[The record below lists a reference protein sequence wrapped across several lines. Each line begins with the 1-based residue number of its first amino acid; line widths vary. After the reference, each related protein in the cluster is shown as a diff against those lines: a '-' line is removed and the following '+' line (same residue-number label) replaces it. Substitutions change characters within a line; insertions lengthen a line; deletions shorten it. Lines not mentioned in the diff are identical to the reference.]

1 MAPLI
6 YKPDGEQ
13 LIKRL
18 WKETMDEL
26 AFANVEDI
34 LQNLS
39 KQV

>member
-6 YKPDGEQ
+6 YQPEGEK
-13 LIKRL
+13 LMKRL

-34 LQNLS
+34 LRKLS
-39 KQV
+39 I